1 MSSLL
6 LRNIGRLQGVTDAHC
21 LRGESMHTSNYIDD
35 AWLLIVDDRI
45 ADFGTG
51 HPQAQADNDFDCLGA
66 MVMPTWCDSHSH
78 IVWAGSRW
86 QEFVDKIHGL
96 SYEEIARRGGGILN
110 SADRL
115 AAVSEEEL
123 FSQSMERV
131 RRVMSLGTGALEIK
145 SGYGLTVE
153 SELKMLRVIARIAD
167 AVPIQVRAT
176 FLGAHAVGREY
187 SGRQGEYVDMIIEK
201 MLPAVA
207 AEGLAE
213 YVDVFCDT
221 GFFTPDETA
230 RILEAASRVGMRPKI
245 HGCELDASG
254 GVEVAVAHHAL
265 SVDHLER
272 ASEADIRMLTES
284 ETVATMLPGASF
296 FLGMPYGPARRA
308 VNSGAIVALAS
319 DFNPGS
325 SPSGDMRFVYAMG
338 CIKMRL
344 DPAEAFNAATINGAY
359 AMGLGA
365 DLGSITRGKR
375 ANLIVG
381 RGQVTDADPLATM
394 AYMYT
399 EPYISRIFFNGH
411 IYNN

>member
-115 AAVSEEEL
+115 AAVSEEDL

-153 SELKMLRVIARIAD
+153 SELKMLRVIARIVD

-272 ASEADIRMLTES
+272 ASEADIRMLAES
-284 ETVATMLPGASF
+284 DTVATMLPGASF

-308 VNSGAIVALAS
+308 VDSGAIVALAS

-375 ANLIVG
+375 ANLIVS

>member
-21 LRGESMHTSNYIDD
+21 LRGESMHTSNYIND

-51 HPQAQADNDFDCLGA
+51 HPQALADSDFDCFGA

-213 YVDVFCDT
+213 YVDVFCDI

-230 RILEAASRVGMRPKI
+230 RILEAASRFGMRPKI

-272 ASEADIRMLTES
+272 ASEADIRMLAES
-284 ETVATMLPGASF
+284 DTVATMLPGASF

-308 VNSGAIVALAS
+308 VDSGAIVALAS

-365 DLGSITRGKR
+365 DLGSIARGKL

-381 RGQVTDADPLATM
+381 RGQVTDADPLATV

>member
-115 AAVSEEEL
+115 AAVSEEDL

-153 SELKMLRVIARIAD
+153 SELKMLRVIARIVD

-187 SGRQGEYVDMIIEK
+187 TGRQGEYVDMIIEK

-230 RILEAASRVGMRPKI
+230 RILEAASRFGMRPKI

-272 ASEADIRMLTES
+272 ASEADIRMLAES
-284 ETVATMLPGASF
+284 DTVATMLPGASF

-308 VNSGAIVALAS
+308 VDSGAIVALAS

-365 DLGSITRGKR
+365 DLGSIARGKL

-381 RGQVTDADPLATM
+381 RGQVTDADPLATV

>member
-45 ADFGTG
+45 EDFGTG
-51 HPQAQADNDFDCLGA
+51 HPQALADSDFDCFGA

-115 AAVSEEEL
+115 AAVSEEDL

-230 RILEAASRVGMRPKI
+230 RILEAASRFGMRPKI

-272 ASEADIRMLTES
+272 ASEADIRMLAES
-284 ETVATMLPGASF
+284 DTVATMLPGASF

-365 DLGSITRGKR
+365 DLGSIARGKL

-381 RGQVTDADPLATM
+381 RGQVTDTDPLATM

>member
-115 AAVSEEEL
+115 AAVSEEDL

-230 RILEAASRVGMRPKI
+230 RILEAASRFGMRPKI

-272 ASEADIRMLTES
+272 ASEADIRMLAES
-284 ETVATMLPGASF
+284 DTVATMLPGASF

-308 VNSGAIVALAS
+308 VDSGAIVALAS

-365 DLGSITRGKR
+365 DLGSIARGKL
-375 ANLIVG
+375 ANLIVC
-381 RGQVTDADPLATM
+381 RGQVTDADPLATV

>member
-6 LRNIGRLQGVTDAHC
+6 LRNIGRLQGVTDALC
-21 LRGESMHTSNYIDD
+21 LHGEPMHTSHYIDD
-35 AWLLIVDDRI
+35 AWLLIVDGRI
-45 ADFGTG
+45 ADFGTRQ
-51 HPQAQADNDFDCLGA
+51 PQAQADSDFDCRGA

-115 AAVSEEEL
+115 AATPEEDL

-131 RRVMSLGTGALEIK
+131 RHVISLGTGALEIK

-167 AVPIQVRAT
+167 AVPVQVRAT

-187 SGRQGEYVDMIIEK
+187 AGRQGEYVDMIIEK

-213 YVDVFCDT
+213 YVDVFCDI
-221 GFFTPDETA
+221 GFFTTDETS
-230 RILEAASRVGMRPKI
+230 RILEAASRFGMRPKI

-272 ASEADIRMLTES
+272 AGEADIRMLAQS
-284 ETVATMLPGASF
+284 DTVATMLPGASF

-308 VNSGAIVALAS
+308 VDCGAIVALAS

-365 DLGSITRGKR
+365 DLGSIARGKR

-381 RGQVTDADPLATM
+381 CRPVTDADPLALM

-399 EPYISRIFFNGH
+399 EPYISRIILDGR

>member
-51 HPQAQADNDFDCLGA
+51 HPQALADSDFDCFGA

-176 FLGAHAVGREY
+176 FLGAHAVAREY

-230 RILEAASRVGMRPKI
+230 RILEAASRFGMRPKI

-254 GVEVAVAHHAL
+254 GVEVAVAYHAL

-272 ASEADIRMLTES
+272 ASEADILLLAES
-284 ETVATMLPGASF
+284 DTVATMLPGASF

-308 VNSGAIVALAS
+308 VDSGAIVALAS

-365 DLGSITRGKR
+365 DLGSIARGKR
-375 ANLIVG
+375 ANLIVS

>member
-51 HPQAQADNDFDCLGA
+51 HPQALADSDFDCFGA

-115 AAVSEEEL
+115 AAVSEEDL

-167 AVPIQVRAT
+167 AVPIQLRAT

-230 RILEAASRVGMRPKI
+230 RILEAASRFGMRPKI

-272 ASEADIRMLTES
+272 ASEADIRMLAES
-284 ETVATMLPGASF
+284 DTVATMLPGASF

-308 VNSGAIVALAS
+308 VDSGAIVALAS

>member
-153 SELKMLRVIARIAD
+153 SELKMLRVIARIVD

-272 ASEADIRMLTES
+272 ASEADIRMLAES
-284 ETVATMLPGASF
+284 DTVATMLPGASF

-308 VNSGAIVALAS
+308 VDSGAIVALAS

-375 ANLIVG
+375 ANLIVS

>member
-51 HPQAQADNDFDCLGA
+51 HPQALADSDFDCFGA

-176 FLGAHAVGREY
+176 FLGAHAVAREY

-230 RILEAASRVGMRPKI
+230 RILEAASRFGMRPKI

-272 ASEADIRMLTES
+272 ASEADIRMLAES
-284 ETVATMLPGASF
+284 DTVATMLPGASF

-308 VNSGAIVALAS
+308 VDSGAIVALAS

-365 DLGSITRGKR
+365 DLGSIARGKL

-381 RGQVTDADPLATM
+381 RGQVTDADPLATV